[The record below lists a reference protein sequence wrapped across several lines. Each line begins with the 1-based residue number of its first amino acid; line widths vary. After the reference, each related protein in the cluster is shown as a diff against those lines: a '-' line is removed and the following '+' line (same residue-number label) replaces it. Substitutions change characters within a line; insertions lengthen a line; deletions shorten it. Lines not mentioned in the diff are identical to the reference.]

1 MALCP
6 GGRGTRCA
14 TTKGPSRHW
23 PGTDGPTEQDESA
36 VNERRTQRPE
46 PDRPRLAP
54 GEESHHEP
62 TSLREAVQ
70 HYLRDLVYGAN
81 DGIIT
86 TFAVV
91 AGVAGADLP
100 ATTVLI
106 LGFANLVADGFSMG
120 ASNFLSIRSEEAAR
134 AAAGLAIQEPHAGRH
149 GLATFGAFLVAGAV
163 PLLAYI
169 ILPDIG
175 PSPFAT
181 ATVLTLLTLFAVGAL
196 RSFVT
201 ERGWF
206 RSGLEMLAVGAV
218 AAGVAYLV
226 GAMVANVVNGAP
238 IV

>member
-1 MALCP
+1 
-6 GGRGTRCA
+6 
-14 TTKGPSRHW
+14 
-23 PGTDGPTEQDESA
+23 
-36 VNERRTQRPE
+36 VNERPTPPPE

-54 GEESHHEP
+54 GEAPHHEP
-62 TSLREAVQ
+62 RSFREAVQ

-134 AAAGLAIQEPHAGRH
+134 AAAGLAVQEPHAGRH

-163 PLLAYI
+163 PLLAYVVI
-169 ILPDIG
+169 PDIG
-175 PSPFAT
+175 PSPFAI
-181 ATVLTLLTLFAVGAL
+181 ATTLTLLTLFAVGAA
-196 RSFVT
+196 RNFVT
-201 ERGWF
+201 ERGWI

-218 AAGVAYLV
+218 AAGVAYLI
-226 GAMVANVVNGAP
+226 GAVIANAVNGAP
-238 IV
+238 IA